1 MPKKK
6 GDKGGNPSPSQTPEF
21 IAGQIAR
28 TDNDPYK
35 DVPLTKN
42 LQVRIYEPVANALD
56 QMESKARVVW
66 LRRVITDAA
75 VEELGVNMFSSSEDH
90 KPQA

>member
-6 GDKGGNPSPSQTPEF
+6 GDKGGNPNPPQTPKF
-21 IAGQIAR
+21 IAGMIAR

-42 LQVRIYEPVANALD
+42 LQIRIYQPVATALD
-56 QMESKARVVW
+56 QMDGKERVIW
-66 LRRVITDAA
+66 LRRIITEGAIR
-75 VEELGVNMFSSSEDH
+75 ELNVDMFSASEYH
-90 KPQA
+90 K